1 MTNTF
6 AYILGVLFVLVG
18 IAVSIGLHEVGHM
31 VPAKLFGARVTKYMI
46 GFGPTIFSRKRGETE
61 YGIKAIPLGGYIA
74 ISGMFPPE
82 KEGRKLNWFTKW
94 VSDARR
100 NQQEIDGTYDQARAF
115 YRLPIYQRVIVM
127 LGGPTM
133 NLFLGLIFTAITLN
147 GFGINQTSNKI
158 DVIFDC
164 ATSYSQTTA
173 CAAGDP
179 TGPAKAAGLVAGDRI
194 VSVNGT
200 AVSNWQ
206 PVADVLTKNGTKPLR
221 LKVERGGQQLNLKVT
236 PVLAKRAVIDSSGT
250 KYVTDS
256 KGNVVYQSRPV
267 LALQLATERSPL
279 GLDKTLEFSGTAL
292 GQTAGMIWDLPNQ
305 LSKLTATLFGGGTR
319 SVSGPVSIVGIS
331 DIAGNVAQSNDYDLA
346 GKLSTGFMM
355 LASLNFALF
364 VFNLVPLLPLDG
376 GHVLNALIE
385 GVKRRAYKLFKKA
398 DPGPLDTAMFVPL
411 MTAMWGI
418 LMVISLIVIAA
429 DFVRPVSLF

>member
-1 MTNTF
+1 
-6 AYILGVLFVLVG
+6 
-18 IAVSIGLHEVGHM
+18 M

-82 KEGRKLNWFTKW
+82 KPGRKLNWFTRW
-94 VSDARR
+94 VRDARI
-100 NQQEIDGTYDQARAF
+100 NQQTIDGIYDENRAF

-133 NLFLGLIFTAITLN
+133 NLFLGIVFAAVTLS
-147 GFGINQTSNKI
+147 GIGVNQTSNKI
-158 DVIFDC
+158 DVVFDC
-164 ATSYSQTTA
+164 ATSYSQTTK
-173 CAAGDP
+173 CNAGDP
-179 TGPAKAAGLVAGDRI
+179 AGPAKQAGIHAGDRI
-194 VSVNGT
+194 VAVNGKS
-200 AVSNWQ
+200 VGNWQ
-206 PVADVLTKNGTKPLR
+206 PVADALAKGGTTTLR
-221 LKVERGGQQLNLKVT
+221 LKVQRGNQVLAINVA
-236 PVLAKRAVIDSSGT
+236 PVLARRAVIDASGQ
-250 KYVTDS
+250 KYVTDP
-256 KGNVVYQSRPV
+256 KGNVVYKAKPV

-279 GLDKTLEFSGTAL
+279 GLDKTFEFSGKAL

-305 LSKLTATLFGGGTR
+305 LTKLTATLFGGGTR

-346 GKLSTGFMM
+346 GKLSTGFLM

-385 GVKRRAYKLFKKA
+385 GVKRGSYKLFKRA

>member
-1 MTNTF
+1 MNNPF
-6 AYILGVLFVLVG
+6 AFILGVLFVLLG

-46 GFGPTIFSRKRGETE
+46 GFGPTVFSRKRGETE

-82 KEGRKLNWFTKW
+82 KPGRKLNWFTRW
-94 VSDARR
+94 VSDARE
-100 NQQEIDGTYDQARAF
+100 NQRKIDGTYDENRAF
-115 YRLPIYQRVIVM
+115 YKLPIYQRVIVM

-133 NLFLGLIFTAITLN
+133 NLFLGVIFAAVALS
-147 GFGINQTSNKI
+147 GIGVMQTSNKI
-158 DVIFDC
+158 EVVFDC
-164 ATSYSQTTA
+164 ATTYSQTTK
-173 CAAGDP
+173 CNSGDP
-179 TGPAKAAGLVAGDRI
+179 VGPAKKAGLQTGDRI
-194 VSVNGT
+194 LSVNGT
-200 AVSNWQ
+200 SVSNWQ
-206 PVADVLTKNGTKPLR
+206 PVADILAKSGTNQLKFVVQRGNNQLR
-221 LKVERGGQQLNLKVT
+221 INVA
-236 PVLAKRAVIDSSGT
+236 PVLAKRGVLDSSGQ
-250 KYVTDS
+250 YVTDS
-256 KGNVVYQSRPV
+256 KGNVVYASKPV
-267 LALQLATERSPL
+267 LAIQLANERSPL
-279 GLDKTLEFSGTAL
+279 SLDKTLAFSGTAL
-292 GQTAGMIWDLPNQ
+292 TQTAGMIWDLPNQ
-305 LSKLTATLFGGGTR
+305 LNKLTATLFGGGTR
-319 SVSGPVSIVGIS
+319 SLTGPVSIVGIS
-331 DIAGNVAQSNDYDLA
+331 DIAGNVAQSNDYDMA
-346 GKLSTGFMM
+346 AKLSTGFLM

-385 GVKRRAYKLFKKA
+385 GIKRGAYKLFKKA

>member
-1 MTNTF
+1 VTNAF
-6 AYILGVLFVLVG
+6 AYILGVLFVLLG
-18 IAVSIGLHEVGHM
+18 IAVSIGLHEIGHL

-82 KEGRKLNWFTKW
+82 KQGRKLNWFTKW
-94 VSDARR
+94 VRDARK
-100 NQQEIDGTYDQARAF
+100 NQQELDGTYDERRAF
-115 YRLPIYQRVIVM
+115 YLLPIYQRVIVM

-133 NLFLGLIFTAITLN
+133 NLFLGVIFATITLS
-147 GFGINQTSNKI
+147 GIGVNQTSNKI
-158 DVIFDC
+158 DVVFDC
-164 ATSYSQTTA
+164 ATPYSQTTT
-173 CAAGDP
+173 CNTGDP
-179 TGPAKAAGLVAGDRI
+179 VGPAKRAGLLAGDRI
-194 VSVNGT
+194 VAVNGNS
-200 AVSNWQ
+200 VGNWQ
-206 PVADVLTKNGTKPLR
+206 PVADALAKSGSKPLQ
-221 LKVERGGQQLNLKVT
+221 LKVKRGNRQLNITVS
-236 PVLAKRAVIDSSGT
+236 PVLAKRAVVDASGQ

-256 KGNVVYQSRPV
+256 KGNLVYQSKPV
-267 LALQLATERSPL
+267 MALQLASERSPL
-279 GLDKTLEFSGTAL
+279 GLDKTFEFSGKAL

-319 SVSGPVSIVGIS
+319 SVTGPVSIVGIS

-346 GKLSTGFMM
+346 GKLSTGFLM
-355 LASLNFALF
+355 LSSLNFALF

-385 GVKRRAYKLFKKA
+385 GVKRRSYKLLKRA

-418 LMVISLIVIAA
+418 LMLISLIVIAA

>member
-1 MTNTF
+1 VTNTF
-6 AYILGVLFVLVG
+6 AYILGVLFVLLG
-18 IAVSIGLHEVGHM
+18 IAVSIGLHEVGHL

-61 YGIKAIPLGGYIA
+61 YGLKAIPLGGYIA

-82 KEGRKLNWFTKW
+82 KQGRKLNWFTKW
-94 VSDARR
+94 VRDARR
-100 NQQEIDGTYDQARAF
+100 NQQELDGTYDERRAF
-115 YRLPIYQRVIVM
+115 YLLPIYQRVIVM

-133 NLFLGLIFTAITLN
+133 NLFLGVIFAAITLS
-147 GFGINQTSNKI
+147 GIGVNQTSNKI
-158 DVIFDC
+158 DVVFDC
-164 ATSYSQTTA
+164 ATSYSQTTKCTSA
-173 CAAGDP
+173 DP
-179 TGPAKAAGLVAGDRI
+179 VGPAKQAGLKAGDRI
-194 VSVNGT
+194 VEVNGSS
-200 AVSNWQ
+200 VGNWQ
-206 PVADVLTKNGTKPLR
+206 PVADALAKSATKPLK
-221 LKVERGGQQLNLKVT
+221 LKVQRGNQRLDITVS
-236 PVLAKRAVIDSSGT
+236 PVLAKRAVIDASGQ

-256 KGNVVYQSRPV
+256 KGNLVYKSKPV
-267 LALQLATERSPL
+267 MALQLATERSPL
-279 GLDKTLEFSGTAL
+279 GLDKTMEFSGKAL

-305 LSKLTATLFGGGTR
+305 LTKLTETLFGGGTR
-319 SVSGPVSIVGIS
+319 SVTGPVSIVGIS

-346 GKLSTGFMM
+346 GKLSTGFLM
-355 LASLNFALF
+355 LSSLNFALF

-385 GVKRRAYKLFKKA
+385 GVKRRSYKLFKKA

-418 LMVISLIVIAA
+418 LMLISLIVIAA